1 MVQLI
6 PDRQD
11 DLGPDR
17 PDYFIHAGKVL
28 VGRIYKTQQANWAW
42 FWGLNGVITDNRSGI
57 VMHGQAPTL
66 DVARRLLR
74 ETFDKWVL
82 WAQSIL
88 PEDLKYPVAR
98 DQLRRI
104 GMPL

>member
-1 MVQLI
+1 
-6 PDRQD
+6 
-11 DLGPDR
+11 
-17 PDYFIHAGKVL
+17 
-28 VGRIYKTQQANWAW
+28 
-42 FWGLNGVITDNRSGI
+42 
-57 VMHGQAPTL
+57 MHGQAPTL
-66 DVARRLLR
+66 EVARRLLR